1 MKSVFKGRSFLAE
14 KDFTRDELQY
24 LIDFS
29 LHVKELKQKNI
40 PLIADFMTIQ
50 ENFGSLEG
58 LTIAYCGDG
67 RNNVAQSLL
76 VTSGIL
82 GVAIRIIAPKELQPE
97 QQVIEL
103 AEQFAQAS
111 QAEILITD
119 DVTAVAGAD
128 VVYTDVWVSMGEEA
142 KFKERIDL
150 LMPYQVNAELMKKT
164 NNEQAIFL
172 HCLPAFHDTQTKYGA
187 KIAADFGLKEME
199 VTNDVFHSKQA
210 RQFDQAENRLHS
222 IKAIMAVTLGD
233 LFIPKV

>member
-1 MKSVFKGRSFLAE
+1 
-14 KDFTRDELQY
+14 
-24 LIDFS
+24 
-29 LHVKELKQKNI
+29 
-40 PLIADFMTIQ
+40 
-50 ENFGSLEG
+50 
-58 LTIAYCGDG
+58 
-67 RNNVAQSLL
+67 
-76 VTSGIL
+76 
-82 GVAIRIIAPKELQPE
+82 
-97 QQVIEL
+97 
-103 AEQFAQAS
+103 
-111 QAEILITD
+111 
-119 DVTAVAGAD
+119 
-128 VVYTDVWVSMGEEA
+128 MGEEA

>member
-1 MKSVFKGRSFLAE
+1 M
-14 KDFTRDELQY
+14 
-24 LIDFS
+24 
-29 LHVKELKQKNI
+29 
-40 PLIADFMTIQ
+40 IADFMTIQ

-76 VTSGIL
+76 VTSRIL

-119 DVTAVAGAD
+119 DVAAVAGAD
-128 VVYTDVWVSMGEEA
+128 VVYTEVWVSMGEEA

-150 LMPYQVNAELMKKT
+150 LMPYQVNAELMKKPIM
-164 NNEQAIFL
+164 NKPF
-172 HCLPAFHDTQTKYGA
+172 
-187 KIAADFGLKEME
+187 
-199 VTNDVFHSKQA
+199 S
-210 RQFDQAENRLHS
+210 S
-222 IKAIMAVTLGD
+222 IVYQ
-233 LFIPKV
+233 LFMIHKPNMGPKSLLILA

>member
-1 MKSVFKGRSFLAE
+1 
-14 KDFTRDELQY
+14 
-24 LIDFS
+24 
-29 LHVKELKQKNI
+29 
-40 PLIADFMTIQ
+40 MT
-50 ENFGSLEG
+50 S
-58 LTIAYCGDG
+58 
-67 RNNVAQSLL
+67 R
-76 VTSGIL
+76 IL

-119 DVTAVAGAD
+119 DVAAVAGAD
-128 VVYTDVWVSMGEEA
+128 VVYTEVWVSMGEEA

-150 LMPYQVNAELMKKT
+150 LMPYQVNAELMKT